1 MGLLIVRAEEG
12 DLKHLYRKEL
22 DKACFHHNV
31 AYFNC
36 KALAKRTIPG
46 KILKDRAYES
56 AINANDDLLY

>member
-1 MGLLIVRAEEG
+1 MGLLIVLAEEG

-31 AYFNC
+31 AYFNS

-46 KILKDRAYES
+46 KILKDRA
-56 AINANDDLLY
+56 